1 MLLFFSEKE
10 NKFFYVS
17 EDELKEA
24 PFLTL
29 EQAAAA
35 LNITKQGVTR
45 LYGRSLN
52 VVKSVDGK
60 RAIPIKEIERR
71 TKNAN

>member
-1 MLLFFSEKE
+1 MVLFFSEKE

-29 EQAAAA
+29 EQAAEA
-35 LNITKQGVTR
+35 LGITKQGVTR
-45 LYGRSLN
+45 LYGRKLN
-52 VVKSVDGK
+52 VVKSIDGK
-60 RAIPIKEIERR
+60 RAIPKDEIQKR
-71 TKNAN
+71 ANHEH

>member
-10 NKFFYVS
+10 NKFFYVD

-29 EQAAAA
+29 EQAAEA
-35 LNITKQGVTR
+35 LGITKQGVTR

-60 RAIPIKEIERR
+60 RAIPIEEIERR
-71 TKNAN
+71 INHAN

>member
-10 NKFFYVS
+10 NKFFYVD

-60 RAIPIKEIERR
+60 RAIPIEEIERR
-71 TKNAN
+71 INHAN

>member
-17 EDELKEA
+17 EDEIEEA

-60 RAIPIKEIERR
+60 RAIPIEEVERR